1 MNITWYGQTCFRID
15 TQKNK
20 NGLVNILID
29 PLDKEGSFR
38 SPKLEADIFLSSNG
52 TEIKGKKLSPIND
65 KYFSITGPGEY
76 DIKGVY
82 IQGLSAGT
90 SRSQREPVKA
100 GKIEG
105 KKTVIYTIE
114 SEGIKICHLGR
125 LGGEELP
132 PEQVE
137 KIGEIDILMIPIGGN
152 ETINAKE
159 ALKIMSQIEPKITIP
174 MYYQIPKLKIKLGSL
189 NEFLKLLG
197 MKSLLPL
204 AKLSIKKK
212 DISKEE
218 AKIIVL
224 ES

>member
-1 MNITWYGQTCFRID
+1 MNITWYGQTCFRIN
-15 TQKNK
+15 TQRNK
-20 NGLVNILID
+20 NGIVNILID
-29 PLDKEGSFR
+29 PLDKEGGFR

-52 TEIKGKKLSPIND
+52 SEIKGKKLSPAND
-65 KYFSITGPGEY
+65 SYFSIIGPGEY

-82 IQGLSAGT
+82 IQGLSAKT
-90 SRSQREPVKA
+90 RVLVPRSERAE
-100 GKIEG
+100 E

-114 SEGIKICHLGR
+114 SEKIKICHLGR
-125 LGGEELP
+125 LGGGELP
-132 PEQVE
+132 PDQVE
-137 KIGEIDILMIPIGGN
+137 KIGEVDILMVPIGGN
-152 ETINAKE
+152 ETINAEE
-159 ALKIMSQIEPKITIP
+159 ALKIMSQIEPKIIIP
-174 MYYQIPKLKIKLGSL
+174 MYYQIPKLKVKLGSL

-197 MKSLLPL
+197 IKSLPPL